1 MSLLAPPR
9 EQLPVSL
16 SPTPGIRADAP
27 ILGGGEKPPG
37 VGAPEDSSQRAA
49 VLSAGRRAT

>member
-27 ILGGGEKPPG
+27 ILGGEELPG
-37 VGAPEDSSQRAA
+37 VGAPEDSSQQAA
-49 VLSAGRRAT
+49 GLSAGRRAT